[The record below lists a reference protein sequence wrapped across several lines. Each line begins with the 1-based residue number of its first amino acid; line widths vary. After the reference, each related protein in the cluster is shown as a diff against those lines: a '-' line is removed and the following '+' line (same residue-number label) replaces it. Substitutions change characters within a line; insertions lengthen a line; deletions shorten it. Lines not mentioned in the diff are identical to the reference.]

1 MDTPKE
7 GDTDS
12 PRFPSIQPGT
22 PGSKGAKQ
30 PLYQPFVQLAKLSEI
45 LGRILRGLYTPK
57 AKKISVKYGS
67 DAIVTLLDHALTD
80 WRQKLPSSL
89 YAFKSDRKGDTLA
102 RNPSSPMAG
111 KLYFSSKTLS

>member
-89 YAFKSDRKGDTLA
+89 CAFKSDRKGDTLA